1 MSKRNTVLSIVFVF
15 ILAVFAGF
23 FCFPKYLNQGVEW
36 FNQKTQLGIYKVPEN
51 DFRMGLDLKG
61 GVRLEYR
68 PDLSKV
74 EDKASAMADLKDSVE
89 RKINIFGVAEPQITV
104 SGEDRLIV
112 ELPGTQDVEEAKT
125 WIAKAS
131 WLEFWELK
139 DQAEL
144 DKINAKMEEI
154 RNSSSTDMESIQ
166 AIPDWQ
172 LAFESP
178 YKPTELNSS
187 YFKKAS
193 LSFNPNDNSPVVD
206 IEFNSDGAKIFEDVT
221 ARNVGKQI
229 AILLDNQSIIDTT
242 GDGKIDSSDMYAPNV
257 NEKITGGKAQITG
270 EKDVKI
276 AKTLVSRLNQG
287 VLPVQLGQPAS
298 ENKVGPTLGKIS
310 LDNTLKAGLIG
321 FLLIVIFMVLY
332 YRVPGLLASIALI
345 IYAVFLLAIFKLINV
360 TLTLAGIGGVILS
373 IGMAID
379 ANILIFTR
387 MQEELSKG
395 RSFGQSVED
404 GFSRAW
410 PAIRDGNATTLL
422 VGFILMFLGT
432 SFVKG
437 FAVTLNIGI
446 ILSMFSAIVVTRSFL
461 RMFVGTRLEKV
472 NWLWK

>member
-1 MSKRNTVLSIVFVF
+1 
-15 ILAVFAGF
+15 
-23 FCFPKYLNQGVEW
+23 
-36 FNQKTQLGIYKVPEN
+36 
-51 DFRMGLDLKG
+51 
-61 GVRLEYR
+61 
-68 PDLSKV
+68 
-74 EDKASAMADLKDSVE
+74 
-89 RKINIFGVAEPQITV
+89 
-104 SGEDRLIV
+104 
-112 ELPGTQDVEEAKT
+112 
-125 WIAKAS
+125 
-131 WLEFWELK
+131 
-139 DQAEL
+139 
-144 DKINAKMEEI
+144 
-154 RNSSSTDMESIQ
+154 
-166 AIPDWQ
+166 
-172 LAFESP
+172 
-178 YKPTELNSS
+178 
-187 YFKKAS
+187 
-193 LSFNPNDNSPVVD
+193 
-206 IEFNSDGAKIFEDVT
+206 
-221 ARNVGKQI
+221 
-229 AILLDNQSIIDTT
+229 
-242 GDGKIDSSDMYAPNV
+242 
-257 NEKITGGKAQITG
+257 
-270 EKDVKI
+270 
-276 AKTLVSRLNQG
+276 
-287 VLPVQLGQPAS
+287 
-298 ENKVGPTLGKIS
+298 
-310 LDNTLKAGLIG
+310 
-321 FLLIVIFMVLY
+321 MVLY